1 MSVYADL
8 HVHIGQANNHW
19 VKITASRAL
28 TIKNALKYAKEI
40 KGVHVLGLID
50 SGSKPVILE
59 LEELLEQGELTELKE
74 GGLLTKN
81 GLLLILGWELE
92 LKEVHYLAYLPY
104 LSSLKELTKEL
115 WPRTKNQ
122 ELSTQKYLISP
133 AELRLTVEG
142 LGGLFLP
149 AHGFTPHKG
158 FYGKAY
164 NSFQEEFDKPFL
176 ALELGLSSCTEM
188 VSGISELHK
197 TVFLTNSDA
206 HSLPK
211 IAREYNELKLNS
223 LSFKALKETI
233 TKEQIIANYGLDPR
247 LGKYH
252 ETACLKCG
260 KHLQLEMRCHCG
272 GYAVKGV
279 KPRCEELGG
288 LKTGRKR
295 PPYIKQIPLEF
306 LPGIGPKTISKLL
319 EVGTELEILNKIA
332 LDEIKNATN
341 QKIANV
347 IKDSREGKLII
358 TAGGAG
364 YYGKV
369 KKQNS

>member
-8 HVHIGQANNHW
+8 HVHIGQANNRF
-19 VKITASRAL
+19 VKITASRSL
-28 TIKNALKYAKEI
+28 TISNALKYAKVI
-40 KGVHVLGLID
+40 KGIDVLGLVD
-50 SGSKPVILE
+50 SGSKAVLLE
-59 LEELLEQGELTELKE
+59 LEELLDIGELTEIKE
-74 GGLLTKN
+74 GGLKTKN

-92 LKEVHYLAYLPY
+92 VKEVHYLLYLPY
-104 LSSLKELTKEL
+104 LKTIKELTKIL

-122 ELSTQKYLISP
+122 ELSTQRYLIPP
-133 AELRLTVEG
+133 AKLRLIIED

-149 AHGFTPHKG
+149 AHAFTPHKG

-164 NSFQEEFDKPFL
+164 NSFKEEFDQPFQ

-188 VSGISELHK
+188 VSGICELQE
-197 TVFLTNSDA
+197 TVFLANSDA

-211 IAREYNELKLNS
+211 IAREYNEMLLSALN
-223 LSFKALKETI
+223 FEALKEAVE
-233 TKEQIIANYGLDPR
+233 KEQIIANYGLDPR

-260 KHLQLEMRCHCG
+260 KSLELKARCGCG
-272 GYAVKGV
+272 GYAIKGV
-279 KPRCEELGG
+279 RPRCEELGG
-288 LKTGRKR
+288 LLPGRKR

-306 LPGIGPKTISKLL
+306 LPGIGSKTISKLL
-319 EVGTELEILNKIA
+319 EVGTELDILNKTSIE
-332 LDEIKNATN
+332 EIKKATN
-341 QKIANV
+341 EKIAGV
-347 IKDSREGKLII
+347 IKDARDGNLTI

-369 KKQNS
+369 KVE